1 MAAEADL
8 DKEIQIAHEIQ
19 SSTLPS
25 FMPSVAGYDFAGR
38 FWPTDR
44 TGGDTFDVVSIA
56 DNTVFLLLGDATGH
70 GIGPALSALQ
80 VQSMFRVA
88 LRLEADLDT
97 AFRHVNDQM
106 VEDLPDGR
114 FVTAVFGLLNTD
126 THCWRWH
133 SAGQGP
139 ILHYH
144 YVDDRCEWF
153 EPSCFPMGFIEHAQ
167 AMQSQTLRL
176 APGDILA
183 LITDGIYEYENESR
197 EQFGMDRVAALIRAH
212 KDRPMQEL
220 LQDLRD
226 AAASF
231 GGKAP
236 QLDDIT
242 IVLVH
247 RRRAQDQG

>member
-1 MAAEADL
+1 MALEAEL
-8 DKEIQIAHEIQ
+8 DREIQIAHEIQ
-19 SSTLPS
+19 SSTLPG
-25 FMPSVAGYDFAGR
+25 FMPAVVGYDFAGK

-56 DNTVFLLLGDATGH
+56 DDTVFTLLGDATGH

-88 LRLEADLDT
+88 LRLGANLDE

-114 FVTAVFGLLNTD
+114 FVTAVFGLLNTQS
-126 THCWRWH
+126 HQWRWH

-144 YVDDRCEWF
+144 YRDDRCEWF
-153 EPSCFPMGFIEHAQ
+153 EPSCFPMGFLEHSDL
-167 AMQSQTLRL
+167 MESRTLDL
-176 APGDILA
+176 QIGDIIVL
-183 LITDGIYEYENESR
+183 LTDGIYEYENEAK
-197 EQFGMDRVAALIRAH
+197 EQFGMDRVAELIRAG
-212 KDRPMQEL
+212 KDKAMI
-220 LQDLRD
+220 DLMEEIKAKATD
-226 AAASF
+226 F

-236 QLDDIT
+236 QLDDVT
-242 IVLVH
+242 IVLIK
-247 RRRAQDQG
+247 RTEARS

>member
-8 DKEIQIAHEIQ
+8 DNEIRIAHEIQ
-19 SSTLPS
+19 SSTLPN
-25 FMPSVAGYDFAGR
+25 FMPSVLGYDFAGQ

-44 TGGDTFDVVSIA
+44 TGGDTFDIVSIS
-56 DNTVFLLLGDATGH
+56 DDTVFILLGDATGH

-88 LRLEADLDT
+88 LRLDADLDI

-126 THCWRWH
+126 NHSWRWH

-144 YVDDRCEWF
+144 YADDQCEWLD
-153 EPSCFPMGFIEHAQ
+153 PTCFPMGFIEHDE
-167 AMQSQTLRL
+167 AMPSQTLQL
-176 APGDILA
+176 AHGDILA
-183 LITDGIYEYENESR
+183 LITDGIYEYENVEM
-197 EQFGMDRVAALIRAH
+197 EQFGMDRVASLMHAH
-212 KDRPMQEL
+212 RDKPIGAL
-220 LQDLRD
+220 LQKIHD
-226 AAASF
+226 AAKVF
-231 GGKAP
+231 GGTAP

-242 IVLVH
+242 IVLI
-247 RRRAQDQG
+247 RRSVE

>member
-25 FMPSVAGYDFAGR
+25 FMPSVEGYDFAGR
-38 FWPTDR
+38 VWPADR
-44 TGGDTFDVVSIA
+44 TGGDTFDVVSVA
-56 DNTVFLLLGDATGH
+56 DDTIFTLVGDATGH

-88 LRLEADLDT
+88 LRLEADLDA

-126 THCWRWH
+126 SHAWRWH

-144 YVDDRCEWF
+144 YADDRCEWF
-153 EPSCFPMGFIEHAQ
+153 EPSCFPMGFIEHTE
-167 AMQSQTLRL
+167 AMPSRTLQL
-176 APGDILA
+176 AAGDILG

-197 EQFGMDRVAALIRAH
+197 EQFGMDRVAALVRAH
-212 KDRPMQEL
+212 RDIPMEHL
-220 LQDLRD
+220 LLTLRD
-226 AAASF
+226 AAATF
-231 GGKAP
+231 GGTAP

-242 IVLVH
+242 IVLLH
-247 RRRAQDQG
+247 RQREQD

>member
-1 MAAEADL
+1 MASEADL
-8 DKEIQIAHEIQ
+8 DREIQIAHEIQ
-19 SSTLPS
+19 SSTLPG
-25 FMPSVAGYDFAGR
+25 FMPDVPGYDFAGR

-44 TGGDTFDVVSIA
+44 TGGDTFDVVSIQ
-56 DNTVFLLLGDATGH
+56 DDTVFILLGDATGH

-88 LRLEADLDT
+88 LRLDADLDD

-126 THCWRWH
+126 THQWRWH

-144 YVDDRCEWF
+144 LAEDRCEWF
-153 EPSCFPMGFIEHAQ
+153 EPSCYPMGFIEHD
-167 AMQSQTLRL
+167 QSMPSRL
-176 APGDILA
+176 LHLKQGDILA
-183 LITDGIYEYENESR
+183 LITDGIYEYENVTG
-197 EQFGMDRVAALIRAH
+197 EQFGMDRVATLVRKH
-212 KDRPMQEL
+212 GHRPMAEL
-220 LQDLRD
+220 MEVIKD
-226 AAASF
+226 AALAF
-231 GGKAP
+231 GGEAP

-242 IVLVH
+242 IVLVQ
-247 RRRAQDQG
+247 RMGGGSE

>member
-1 MAAEADL
+1 MAEEADL

-25 FMPSVAGYDFAGR
+25 FMPSVDGYDFAGQ

-44 TGGDTFDVVSIA
+44 TGGDTFDVVSVK
-56 DNTVFLLLGDATGH
+56 DDTVFVLLADATGH

-88 LRLEADLDT
+88 LRLDADLDS

-114 FVTAVFGLLNTD
+114 FVTAAFGLLNTN
-126 THCWRWH
+126 THDLEWH

-144 YVDDRCEWF
+144 YADDRCEWF
-153 EPSCFPMGFIEHAQ
+153 EPSCFPMGFLEHVDE
-167 AMQSQTLRL
+167 MPSQMLSV
-176 APGDILA
+176 APGDIVA
-183 LITDGIYEYENESR
+183 LITDGIYEYENEAK
-197 EQFGMDRVAALIRAH
+197 EQFGMDRVAALVREF

-220 LQDLRD
+220 MQSLRD
-226 AAASF
+226 AAADF
-231 GGKAP
+231 GGSAP

-242 IVLVH
+242 IVLIH
-247 RRRAQDQG
+247 RQQNATG

>member
-1 MAAEADL
+1 MAEEADL

-19 SSTLPS
+19 SSTLPG
-25 FMPSVAGYDFAGR
+25 FMPSIEGYEFTGR

-44 TGGDTFDVVSIA
+44 TGGDTFDVVAIN
-56 DNTVFLLLGDATGH
+56 DFTVFVLLGDATGH

-88 LRLEADLDT
+88 LRLDADLDA

-114 FVTAVFGLLNTD
+114 FVTAAFGLLNTK
-126 THCWRWH
+126 THHWRWH

-144 YVDDRCEWF
+144 YAEDHCEWLD
-153 EPSCFPMGFIEHAQ
+153 PTCFPMGFLEHPGP
-167 AMQSQTLRL
+167 MSSQTLFL
-176 APGDILA
+176 KPGDMLA
-183 LITDGIYEYENESR
+183 LITDGIYEYENAAR
-197 EQFGMDRVAALIRAH
+197 EQFGMERVAALVSQH
-212 KDRPMQEL
+212 KDMPLTEL
-220 LQDLRD
+220 TRLLKET
-226 AAASF
+226 AKTF
-231 GGKAP
+231 GGDAP

-242 IVLVH
+242 IVLV
-247 RRRAQDQG
+247 RRQATANG